1 MAVAVRL
8 SELTAI
14 TPAQISDSDLLLITD
29 SESTSS
35 KKLTLADFKSHLFSG
50 NSFGSF
56 SDVDLSAGATD
67 GQFLRYNAA
76 TQRWNAGDISLSSI
90 GTLSDIDLTTTPIQD
105 GQLLV
110 WNGTLNKFE
119 PGTIDLSP
127 LYTLLGENPGDTD
140 LGVFAGAIDLDN
152 VNVRTAIQRLSN
164 AITQTAATASS
175 DTGAVAGD
183 LTALTT
189 RVTTAE
195 TTLNNLDIG
204 LAPEDLNSLN
214 ELAAALGDDPAFLS
228 TLQTRDNQIEGQI
241 TSLAASTATDQ
252 GTQDS
257 RLTQL
262 EADVLALGQAG
273 APASL
278 DTINE
283 LATTLSKLIPAPPQT
298 FNGFPLTVNVS
309 DGTARLCTG
318 FTDRTGGTSGYSA
331 GDSIKRNTT
340 GYISTDKIEDVG
352 PGDSG
357 DINVKISQ
365 ASYDV
370 TTTMASGIQN
380 VNFAGLVIDD
390 NKDASLSTRDPG
402 IPAGFYQTYD
412 IQLVNAYFYHQTN
425 GLHYVVYDH
434 AGNTTQKAYWYEDE
448 STPGAPTITT
458 SSVYVPDTNTHE
470 VAYSSGIPHYTES
483 ANNAWEYSIFVNNGS
498 GDMYT
503 RNDFVRTAQTAGF
516 QDPGDLTY
524 SDFGGTNPPSA
535 GFATGGQVS
544 ASVSQAPRN
553 LHISVSNTNS
563 KFSNWTI
570 TTPYGTDSARP
581 ATGATINIMGTTAR
595 TNVMDEDN
603 ILVNNVGSG
612 AGNAVRV
619 GDSDGDNPI
628 ALHTA
633 WNASATPAD
642 HEAIVVGGKLKW
654 DNTDYSASHYP
665 VGPALNARP
674 GTAQYFEV
682 EFTRQ
687 NVSQFTINYTGTA
700 AGCWVCMPD
709 NTAWVNSLT
718 GTNGWADMFQAY
730 RGSGVPTTAEPGC
743 SSGGV
748 MDNNGGSFTCVFGTE
763 SSSNDAN
770 NRILVR
776 WKLTQGQQ
784 INTMSFS

>member
-14 TPAQISDSDLLLITD
+14 TPAQISNSDLLLITD

-35 KKLTLADFKSHLFSG
+35 KKLTLLDFKDHLFSG
-50 NSFGSF
+50 NSFGGF
-56 SDVDLSAGATD
+56 NDVDLTGGAAD
-67 GQFLRYNAA
+67 GQFLRYDAGEA
-76 TQRWNAGDISLSSI
+76 RWKPGDISLSSI
-90 GTLSDIDLTTTPIQD
+90 GTLTDVDLVTNAPTN
-105 GQLLV
+105 GQTLI
-110 WNGTLNKFE
+110 WDGTLNKFQ

-127 LYTLLGENPGDTD
+127 LWSLLGEGVGDTD
-140 LGVFAGAIDLDN
+140 LGVFTGSIDLDN
-152 VNVRTAIQRLSN
+152 TNIRTALQRLST
-164 AITQTAATASS
+164 AITSTATTAAAAT
-175 DTGAVAGD
+175 DGVDQD

-189 RVTTAE
+189 RVATAE
-195 TTLNNLDIG
+195 TTLTNLDIG

-214 ELAAALGDDPAFLS
+214 ELASALGDDPAFLT
-228 TLQTRDNQIEGQI
+228 TLQTRDTQIEGQI

-262 EADVLALGQAG
+262 EADILAIGQAG
-273 APASL
+273 APGQL

-283 LATTLSKLIPAPPQT
+283 LATTLAKLVPLPPT
-298 FNGFPLTVNVS
+298 TIAGLPLTVNVNS
-309 DGTARLCTG
+309 GTARLCSG

-331 GDSIKRNTT
+331 GDSIKRNTDGSIT
-340 GYISTDKIEDVG
+340 TDKIEDVG

-357 DINVKISQ
+357 VIDIQMSTN
-365 ASYDV
+365 SYNV
-370 TTTMASGIQN
+370 TTTMASGTQA
-380 VNFAGLVIDD
+380 VNFMGLVISD
-390 NKDASLSTRDPG
+390 NKDASLSTRDSG
-402 IPAGFYQTYD
+402 IAEGFYQVYD
-412 IQLVNAYFYHQTN
+412 IQLVNAALQNETN
-425 GLHYVVYDH
+425 GLHYVEIDH
-434 AGNTTQKAYWYEDE
+434 AGNKTQKGYWYEDE
-448 STPGAPTITT
+448 STPGAPTIAT

-483 ANNAWEYSIFVNNGS
+483 ANNAWEYSIFVNNAS

-503 RNDFVRTAQTAGF
+503 RNDFVRTSQTSGF

-535 GFATGGQVS
+535 GFATGAQVS

-563 KFSNWTI
+563 KFSNWTV

-581 ATGATINIMGTTAR
+581 SNTATINIMGTTAR

-603 ILVNNVGSG
+603 ILVSNVGAG

-628 ALHTA
+628 PLHTTWDPVA
-633 WNASATPAD
+633 VPAD
-642 HEAIVVGGKLKW
+642 HEAVVVGGKLKW
-654 DNTDYSASHYP
+654 DNADYSTHYP
-665 VGPALNARP
+665 EGPALNARP
-674 GTAQYFEV
+674 GTPQYFEV

-687 NVSQFTINYTGTA
+687 SVSQFNITYNGSC
-700 AGCWVCMPD
+700 AGCFVCMPD
-709 NTAWVNSLT
+709 NAAWVNSLS

-748 MDNNGGSFTCVFGTE
+748 MDNNGGTFTCVFGTE

-776 WKLTQGQQ
+776 WKLTDGQQ
-784 INTMSFS
+784 INSMSFS

>member
-14 TPAQISDSDLLLITD
+14 TPAQITDSDLLLITD

-35 KKLTLADFKSHLFSG
+35 KKLTLQNFKSHLFSG

-56 SDVDLSAGATD
+56 NDVDLSGGALD
-67 GQFLRYNAA
+67 GQFLRYNAS
-76 TQRWNAGDISLSSI
+76 TQRWNAGDISLSSL
-90 GTLSDIDLTTTPIQD
+90 GDLQDVDLVTTPPSA
-105 GQLLV
+105 GQTLI
-110 WNGTLNKFE
+110 WNGALSKFE

-127 LYTLLGENPGDTD
+127 LWTLLGENPGDTN
-140 LGVFAGAIDLDN
+140 LGTFTGSINLDN
-152 VNVRTAIQRLSN
+152 MNVRTALQTLSN
-164 AITQTAATASS
+164 AITSTATAAT
-175 DTGAVAGD
+175 TGIDDVDQD

-189 RVTTAE
+189 RVATAE
-195 TTLNNLDIG
+195 TTLTNLDIG

-214 ELAAALGDDPAFLS
+214 ELAAALGDDPAFLT
-228 TLQTRDNQIEGQI
+228 TLQTRDTQIEGQI

-252 GTQDS
+252 TTQDG

-283 LATTLSKLIPAPPQT
+283 LAQTLSKLVPAPPQT
-298 FNGFPLTVNVS
+298 FDGFPLVVNTNA
-309 DGTARLCTG
+309 GTARLCTG

-331 GDSIKRNTT
+331 GDSIKRNTDGSIT
-340 GYISTDKIEDVG
+340 TDKIEDVG

-357 DINVKISQ
+357 TITVKMSVN
-365 ASYDV
+365 SYDV
-370 TTTMASGIQN
+370 TTTMASGTQ
-380 VNFAGLVIDD
+380 VLDFMGLKITD
-390 NKDASLSTRDPG
+390 NKDASLSTRDAG
-402 IPAGFYQTYD
+402 IPAGFYQVYD
-412 IQLVNAYFYHQTN
+412 IQLVNAHLQHQTD
-425 GLHYVVYDH
+425 GLHYVQYTHDTN
-434 AGNTTQKAYWYEDE
+434 ATQKAYFYEDE
-448 STPGAPTITT
+448 STPGAPTIST
-458 SSVYVPDTNTHE
+458 SSPYAPTSPVLS
-470 VAYSSGIPHYTES
+470 YSSGIPHYTEHVD
-483 ANNAWEYSIFVNNGS
+483 NAWTYTIFVNNGS

-503 RNDFVRTAQTAGF
+503 RNDFVRTAQTSGF

-535 GFATGGQVS
+535 GFATGSQVS
-544 ASVSQAPRN
+544 AAVSQAPRN
-553 LHISVSNTNS
+553 LHISVSNS
-563 KFSNWTI
+563 SQKWSQWTV
-570 TTPYGTDSARP
+570 TTPYGTDAARP
-581 ATGATINIMGTTAR
+581 LAGATVNIMGTTAR

-603 ILVNNVGSG
+603 ILVSNVGSG
-612 AGNAVRV
+612 SGNAVRV
-619 GDSDGDNPI
+619 GDSDGDNPVP
-628 ALHTA
+628 LHTT
-633 WNASATPAD
+633 WNPLATPAD

-654 DNTDYSASHYP
+654 DNTDYSSAHYP
-665 VGPALNARP
+665 EGPALNARP
-674 GTAQYFEV
+674 GTPQYFEV
-682 EFTRQ
+682 EFIRQ

-709 NTAWVNSLT
+709 NSTWTNSLS

-743 SSGGV
+743 SSGGL

>member
-1 MAVAVRL
+1 MGTFVSPTVPDNETLRAIIIAL
-8 SELTAI
+8 ATAI
-14 TPAQISDSDLLLITD
+14 DDAK
-29 SESTSS
+29 TS
-35 KKLTLADFKSHLFSG
+35 
-50 NSFGSF
+50 
-56 SDVDLSAGATD
+56 
-67 GQFLRYNAA
+67 
-76 TQRWNAGDISLSSI
+76 
-90 GTLSDIDLTTTPIQD
+90 ID
-105 GQLLV
+105 
-110 WNGTLNKFE
+110 
-119 PGTIDLSP
+119 
-127 LYTLLGENPGDTD
+127 
-140 LGVFAGAIDLDN
+140 
-152 VNVRTAIQRLSN
+152 
-164 AITQTAATASS
+164 
-175 DTGAVAGD
+175 
-183 LTALTT
+183 
-189 RVTTAE
+189 
-195 TTLNNLDIG
+195 NLDIDI
-204 LAPEDLNSLN
+204 APETLNTIN
-214 ELAAALGDDPAFLS
+214 ELAAALGDDANFLT
-228 TLQTRDNQIEGQI
+228 TLQTRDTQIEGQV

-252 GTQDS
+252 GVQDG

-283 LATTLSKLIPAPPQT
+283 LATTLQKLVPAPPQS
-298 FNGFPLTVNVS
+298 FDGLALNVNVNA
-309 DGTARLCTG
+309 GTARLCTG

-331 GDSIKRNTT
+331 GDSIKRNTDGSIT
-340 GYISTDKIEDVG
+340 TDKIEDVG

-357 DINVKISQ
+357 TINIKMSLN
-365 ASYDV
+365 SYDV
-370 TTTMASGIQN
+370 TTTMASGTQQL
-380 VNFAGLVIDD
+380 NFMGLVIDD
-390 NKDASLSTRDPG
+390 NKDASLSTRDTG
-402 IPAGFYQTYD
+402 IPAGFYQVYD
-412 IQLVNAYFYHQTN
+412 IQLVNAHLQNQTN
-425 GLHYVVYDH
+425 GLHYVQYTHDTY
-434 AGNTTQKAYWYEDE
+434 ATQKAYWYEDE
-448 STPGAPTITT
+448 STPGAPTIAT
-458 SSVYVPDTNTHE
+458 SSVYVPDTSTHE

-503 RNDFVRTAQTAGF
+503 RNDFVRTAQTSGF

-524 SDFGGTNPPSA
+524 SDFGGTNPPAA
-535 GFATGGQVS
+535 GFATGAQVS

-563 KFSNWTI
+563 KFSNWTV

-581 ATGATINIMGTTAR
+581 ATTATINIMGTTAR
-595 TNVMDEDN
+595 TNVIDEDN
-603 ILVNNVGSG
+603 ILVNNVGTG

-628 ALHTA
+628 PLHTVWDPA
-633 WNASATPAD
+633 VTPAD

-654 DNTDYSASHYP
+654 DNTDYSAAHYP

-687 NVSQFTINYTGTA
+687 NVSQFTINYTGSA
-700 AGCWVCMPD
+700 AGCFVCMPD
-709 NTAWVNSLT
+709 NAAWVNSLS

-730 RGSGVPTTAEPGC
+730 RGSGIPTTAEPGC

>member
-35 KKLTLADFKSHLFSG
+35 KKLTILNFKDHLFSG
-50 NSFGSF
+50 NSFGGF
-56 SDVDLSAGATD
+56 SDVDLTGGATD
-67 GQFLRYNAA
+67 GQFLRYDAGTA
-76 TQRWNAGDISLSSI
+76 RWIPGDISLSSI
-90 GTLSDIDLTTTPIQD
+90 GTLSDIDLTTSPIQD

-127 LYTLLGENPGDTD
+127 LYSLIGEDAGDSDMGSFVSPTIPDNETLRAIIISL
-140 LGVFAGAIDLDN
+140 AAAID
-152 VNVRTAIQRLSN
+152 N
-164 AITQTAATASS
+164 AQTSI
-175 DTGAVAGD
+175 D
-183 LTALTT
+183 
-189 RVTTAE
+189 
-195 TTLNNLDIG
+195 NLDIDI
-204 LAPEDLNSLN
+204 APETLNSIN
-214 ELAAALGDDPAFLS
+214 ELAAALGDDANFLT
-228 TLQTRDNQIEGQI
+228 TLQTRDTQIEGQI

-283 LATTLSKLIPAPPQT
+283 LATTLSKLIPAPPQS
-298 FNGFPLTVNVS
+298 FDGLALNVNVNA
-309 DGTARLCTG
+309 GTARLCTG

-331 GDSIKRNTT
+331 GDSIKRNTDGSIT
-340 GYISTDKIEDVG
+340 TDKIEDVG

-357 DINVKISQ
+357 TINIKMSLN
-365 ASYDV
+365 SYDV
-370 TTTMASGIQN
+370 TTTMASGTQQL
-380 VNFAGLVIDD
+380 NFMGLVIDD

-402 IPAGFYQTYD
+402 IPAGFYQVYD
-412 IQLVNAYFYHQTN
+412 IQLVNAHLQNQTN
-425 GLHYVVYDH
+425 GLHYVQYTHDTY
-434 AGNTTQKAYWYEDE
+434 ATQKDYWYEDE
-448 STPGAPTITT
+448 STPGAPTIAT
-458 SSVYVPDTNTHE
+458 SSAFVPDVNNH
-470 VAYSSGIPHYTES
+470 VLAYSSGIPHYTQ
-483 ANNAWEYSIFVNNGS
+483 AAANAWSYTIFVNNGS

-535 GFATGGQVS
+535 GFATGAQVS
-544 ASVSQAPRN
+544 ASVSQAPRD

-581 ATGATINIMGTTAR
+581 STGATINIMGTTAR

-603 ILVNNVGSG
+603 ILVDNVGSG

-628 ALHTA
+628 PLHST

-709 NTAWVNSLT
+709 NTAWVNSLS

-730 RGSGVPTTAEPGC
+730 RGSGVPTAAEPGC

-748 MDNNGGSFTCVFGTE
+748 MDNDGGSFTCVFGTE

>member
-14 TPAQISDSDLLLITD
+14 TPAQISNSDLLLITD

-35 KKLTLADFKSHLFSG
+35 KKLTLLDFKDHLFSG
-50 NSFGSF
+50 NSFGGF
-56 SDVDLSAGATD
+56 NDVDLTGGAAD
-67 GQFLRYNAA
+67 GQFLRYDAGEA
-76 TQRWNAGDISLSSI
+76 RWKPGDISLSSI
-90 GTLSDIDLTTTPIQD
+90 GTLTDVDLVTTLPQD
-105 GQLLV
+105 GQTLI
-110 WNGTLNKFE
+110 WDGTLNKFK

-127 LYTLLGENPGDTD
+127 LWSLLGENPGDTN
-140 LGVFAGAIDLDN
+140 LGVFTGSIDLDN
-152 VNVRTAIQRLSN
+152 TNIRTALQRLST
-164 AITQTAATASS
+164 AITSTAVTAAAAT
-175 DTGAVAGD
+175 DDVDQD

-189 RVTTAE
+189 RVGTAE
-195 TTLNNLDIG
+195 TTLSNLDIG

-228 TLQTRDNQIEGQI
+228 TVQTDITNLQTSVTNTQ
-241 TSLAASTATDQ
+241 T
-252 GTQDS
+252 TQDG

-262 EADVLALGQAG
+262 ESDFSALGTNLAPG
-273 APASL
+273 AL
-278 DTINE
+278 DSINE
-283 LATTLSKLIPAPPQT
+283 LAATLQKLVPTAPT
-298 FNGFPLTVNVS
+298 SMDGLAVS
-309 DGTARLCTG
+309 VSTNNGTARLCTG

-331 GDSIKRNTT
+331 GDSIKRNTDGSVT
-340 GYISTDKIEDVG
+340 TDKIHDIG
-352 PGDSG
+352 PGDTGTVRQLMYGSTVSVGLTSG
-357 DINVKISQ
+357 TDSYSFNGLNIS
-365 ASYDV
+365 
-370 TTTMASGIQN
+370 
-380 VNFAGLVIDD
+380 D
-390 NKDASLSTRDPG
+390 NKDASESTRDSG
-402 IPAGFYQTYD
+402 IAAGFYQ
-412 IQLVNAYFYHQTN
+412 
-425 GLHYVVYDH
+425 VYDLQSIN
-434 AGNTTQKAYWYEDE
+434 ASVNNDGLNYIYYDQDTNETQKDYFYEDE

-458 SSVYVPDTNTHE
+458 SSVFVPDTSTH
-470 VAYSSGIPHYTES
+470 VVQYSSGIPHYTES
-483 ANNAWEYSIFVNNGS
+483 ANNDFEYTLFVNNAS

-503 RNDFVRTAQTAGF
+503 RNDFVRTAQTSGF

-524 SDFGGTNPPSA
+524 SDFGGTNPPIA

-553 LHISVSNTNS
+553 LHIQVSNSNQ

-581 ATGATINIMGTTAR
+581 TPAITINIMGTTAR

-603 ILVNNVGSG
+603 ILVNNVGAG

-628 ALHTA
+628 PLHTTWDPVA
-633 WNASATPAD
+633 VPAD
-642 HEAIVVGGKLKW
+642 HEAVVVGGKLKW
-654 DNTDYSASHYP
+654 DNTDYSTHYP
-665 VGPALNARP
+665 EGPALNARP
-674 GTAQYFEV
+674 GTPQYFEV

-687 NVSQFTINYTGTA
+687 SVSQFNITYNGSC
-700 AGCWVCMPD
+700 AGCFVCMPD
-709 NTAWVNSLT
+709 NAAWVNSLS

-748 MDNNGGSFTCVFGTE
+748 MDNNGGTFTCVFGTE

-776 WKLTQGQQ
+776 WKLTDGQQ
-784 INTMSFS
+784 INSMSFS